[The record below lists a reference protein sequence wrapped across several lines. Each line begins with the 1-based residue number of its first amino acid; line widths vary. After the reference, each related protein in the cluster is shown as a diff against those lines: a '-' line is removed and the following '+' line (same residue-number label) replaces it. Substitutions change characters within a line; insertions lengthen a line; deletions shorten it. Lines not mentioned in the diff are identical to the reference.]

1 MSPIGNKN
9 RVSDLRRN
17 YGIESRPDIDVA
29 FYYDLFHMGLKA
41 VSSMKEAGTWPEL
54 QYEKCND
61 NTEPITRNLNLLQA
75 IKSVSKYNSP
85 KDFKKSYSR
94 PRNKHSFKINVFWT
108 IFGFTVF

>member
-54 QYEKCND
+54 QYETTCKD

-75 IKSVSKYNSP
+75 IKSVSKYNSH
-85 KDFKKSYSR
+85 KDL
-94 PRNKHSFKINVFWT
+94 KI
-108 IFGFTVF
+108 ILLSDLQ